1 MYMILYILIICI
13 IVLAYP
19 VAATYLWKLHF
30 HTPNKVVEN
39 MQQKN
44 YIPSKLFV
52 GEKKG
57 YVFKNCSLGLGYY
70 IDSYKN

>member
-13 IVLAYP
+13 IVLAYI
-19 VAATYLWKLHF
+19 YYF
-30 HTPNKVVEN
+30 YTPNKVVEN
-39 MQQKN
+39 TQQKN

>member
-1 MYMILYILIICI
+1 MPLLY
-13 IVLAYP
+13 AYS
-19 VAATYLWKLHF
+19 YYI
-30 HTPNKVVEN
+30 TPNKVVEN
-39 MQQKN
+39 MQHKN
-44 YIPSKLFV
+44 FIPNKSFV

>member
-1 MYMILYILIICI
+1 MMYMILYILIICI
-13 IVLAYP
+13 IVLAYI
-19 VAATYLWKLHF
+19 YYF
-30 HTPNKVVEN
+30 YTPNKVVEN

>member
-1 MYMILYILIICI
+1 MILYILIIGV
-13 IVLAYP
+13 IVLAYI
-19 VAATYLWKLHF
+19 YYF
-30 HTPNKVVEN
+30 YTPNKVEETV
-39 MQQKN
+39 QQQN
-44 YIPSKLFV
+44 FIPSKSFV

>member
-13 IVLAYP
+13 IVLAYI
-19 VAATYLWKLHF
+19 YYF
-30 HTPNKVVEN
+30 YTPNKVVKN

>member
-13 IVLAYP
+13 IVLAYI
-19 VAATYLWKLHF
+19 YYFYK
-30 HTPNKVVEN
+30 PNKVEETA
-39 MQQKN
+39 QQN
-44 YIPSKLFV
+44 FIPIKSFV

>member
-1 MYMILYILIICI
+1 MMYMILYILIICI
-13 IVLAYP
+13 IVLAYI
-19 VAATYLWKLHF
+19 YYF
-30 HTPNKVVEN
+30 YTPNKVVEN
-39 MQQKN
+39 TQQKN
-44 YIPSKLFV
+44 YIPSKSFV